1 MERRDPR
8 PSDIQL
14 RKSEKLHG
22 SWKCGLLRFPE
33 PKENQLV
40 AMKVRKGSLGWNRD
54 GSGQFVRTMSRGVV
68 RRKFSSALRRN
79 RILGSRR

>member
-8 PSDIQL
+8 RSDMRL

-22 SWKCGLLRFPE
+22 SWICGLLRFPE

-54 GSGQFVRTMSRGVV
+54 GSGQFFHTVSRGVV
-68 RRKFSSALRRN
+68 RRKFSLALRRN
-79 RILGSRR
+79 RILASRR